1 MYWTV
6 FEQSFAFVVICKFCS
21 QIINITLKCRK
32 IYCTFS
38 ALILLVRWQE
48 GHPACKKLSSEVLA
62 WLSVWSKVQTCI
74 WPSWYHSHSLSLA
87 QVKSRLVLPLWDRL
101 TWVVPDKGPLNG
113 FVCACAVRYFFCILA
128 IFSEIDRNFLQVKF
142 TELSRVSPVQQ
153 RAPYDCVFHQL
164 QQAQHQCWQRTW
176 HWTHHP
182 STKQHSDRNTFHC
195 HLCN

>member
-87 QVKSRLVLPLWDRL
+87 SVKSRLVLPLWDRL
-101 TWVVPDKGPLNG
+101 TWVVPEKGPLNG
-113 FVCACAVRYFFCILA
+113 VSLKDDGPTGRQVRRRAREEVTRRRIGSLITITGYYSLWSHGNMALYKFCIVLY
-128 IFSEIDRNFLQVKF
+128 KF
-142 TELSRVSPVQQ
+142 
-153 RAPYDCVFHQL
+153 
-164 QQAQHQCWQRTW
+164 
-176 HWTHHP
+176 
-182 STKQHSDRNTFHC
+182 
-195 HLCN
+195 